1 MGMKCCSECE
11 FLEQWYYSLY
21 SVQNKARKE
30 GKEMLG
36 LDVGTAYYIY
46 QSNLMPS
53 KMHDV

>member
-1 MGMKCCSECE
+1 MGMQCCSERE
-11 FLEQWYYSLY
+11 FPEQWYSLY

-36 LDVGTAYYIY
+36 LDVGTAYCTY